1 MANNVRVPTDQ
12 EEALMAAATD
22 ATKMNREADD
32 EHQQAGE
39 GSTGNMGA
47 AGYCGQRR
55 EEEENKEYKE
65 ERGGG
70 GAGGE
75 PRLGQASRELAM
87 RAGEFSRARRGGEQP
102 ESSSQAE
109 AEQEYKRRQTEELAR
124 RAGKQS
130 QARRHG
136 NKNKDTDA

>member
-1 MANNVRVPTDQ
+1 MARNVRVPTDE
-12 EEALMAAATD
+12 EEALMVAATD
-22 ATKMNREADD
+22 ASKMNREADD
-32 EHQQAGE
+32 ERRQAGE
-39 GSTGNMGA
+39 ELTANEYTIDH
-47 AGYCGQRR
+47 AGEMR
-55 EEEENKEYKE
+55 EEEDKEYKE
-65 ERGGG
+65 ESGEG

-75 PRLGQASRELAM
+75 SKLGQASRELAGG
-87 RAGEFSRARRGGEQP
+87 AEEFSRARRGGEQP

-109 AEQEYKRRQTEELAR
+109 AEKEYKRRQAEELAR